1 MQRDLV
7 PWDGRE
13 GLALNKLLAAKPK
26 MTIEHAKKCV
36 KNYYN
41 SDLNIAVRPAGAKGV
56 LGPTGMRMLE
66 FWHETNQYGTPR
78 FCDKDWKKEQQ
89 AARDASIGAH

>member
-1 MQRDLV
+1 
-7 PWDGRE
+7 
-13 GLALNKLLAAKPK
+13 
-26 MTIEHAKKCV
+26 
-36 KNYYN
+36 
-41 SDLNIAVRPAGAKGV
+41 
-56 LGPTGMRMLE
+56 MRMLE